1 MGGGGSKLDL
11 CFCLLHSQ
19 VVEEWF
25 KKKYNVDRFGEPC
38 WQMVVEA
45 VRHPAGGDNPS
56 LAEHIAKQ
64 YPRRKTESGKLKA
77 FGECITL
84 SS

>member
-1 MGGGGSKLDL
+1 MVG
-11 CFCLLHSQ
+11 
-19 VVEEWF
+19 EWF
-25 KKKYNVDRFGEPC
+25 KKKYNVDKFGPPC

-64 YPRRKTESGKLKA
+64 FPRKKIESG
-77 FGECITL
+77 E
-84 SS
+84 